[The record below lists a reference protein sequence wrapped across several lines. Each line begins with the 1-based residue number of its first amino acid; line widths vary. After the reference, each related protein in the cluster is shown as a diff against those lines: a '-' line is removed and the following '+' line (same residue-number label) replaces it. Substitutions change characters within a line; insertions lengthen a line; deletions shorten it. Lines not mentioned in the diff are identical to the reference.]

1 LTATA
6 TGYDLILGGRAGD
19 SPVRCSLSGAEVEQ
33 LLADEGARMF
43 AAERLS

>member
-6 TGYDLILGGRAGD
+6 TGYDLILAAEPTIRPFAQPVGRGGRA
-19 SPVRCSLSGAEVEQ
+19 